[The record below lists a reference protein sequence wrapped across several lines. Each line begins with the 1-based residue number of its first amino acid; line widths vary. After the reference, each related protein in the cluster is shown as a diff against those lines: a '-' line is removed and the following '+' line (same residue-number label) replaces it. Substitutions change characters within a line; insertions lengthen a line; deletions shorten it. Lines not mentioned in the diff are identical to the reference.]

1 MDLELLAWV
10 LLCILVEVLLY
21 IGVLITMPI
30 YALRCDLFVIVI
42 GIVTVKLYASLLRF

>member
-1 MDLELLAWV
+1 MGTTV
-10 LLCILVEVLLY
+10 YFSRGVVIY

-30 YALRCDLFVIVI
+30 YASHYDLFVSVT